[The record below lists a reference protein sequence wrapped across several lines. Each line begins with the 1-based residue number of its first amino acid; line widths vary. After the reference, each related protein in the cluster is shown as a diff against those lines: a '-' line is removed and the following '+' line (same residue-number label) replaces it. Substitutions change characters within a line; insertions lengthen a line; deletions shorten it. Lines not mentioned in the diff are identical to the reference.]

1 MGSLQVFPLDVTGVK
16 YPFKDHRTIIGRPI
30 SATDSTKHQAF
41 QAKFNPDIP
50 QITSRFEFHV
60 KTLYSQRN
68 CITAMCLN
76 VKSTKIRNLQ
86 RAENNCHYIKI
97 HLRCQILSSGRTS
110 CLITVHYC
118 QVPYFLFISYSSLV
132 HLRNWHHNSCPLRG
146 LSRTYN

>member
-60 KTLYSQRN
+60 KTLSQP
-68 CITAMCLN
+68 
-76 VKSTKIRNLQ
+76 TKL
-86 RAENNCHYIKI
+86 HYRYVLKCEVDKNTQPATC
-97 HLRCQILSSGRTS
+97 RK
-110 CLITVHYC
+110 
-118 QVPYFLFISYSSLV
+118 
-132 HLRNWHHNSCPLRG
+132 
-146 LSRTYN
+146 

>member
-16 YPFKDHRTIIGRPI
+16 YPFKNHQTIIGRPI

-68 CITAMCLN
+68 CITAVCLN
-76 VKSTKIRNLQ
+76 VKSTKIRNVPKIIATTLK
-86 RAENNCHYIKI
+86 YICGA
-97 HLRCQILSSGRTS
+97 R
-110 CLITVHYC
+110 
-118 QVPYFLFISYSSLV
+118 YFLVDGQVAS
-132 HLRNWHHNSCPLRG
+132 
-146 LSRTYN
+146 